1 MADVTILSGQVTSTE
16 TDALIL
22 FYSQPPDL
30 SGGLAPS
37 LDAAL
42 GGVLAD
48 LVAAGDFTGKLE
60 QTTVA
65 YTRGAVPARRIILAG
80 LGKAADVTAESIRRA
95 SAAAVKRAQDL
106 GAQTATLT
114 VPPFDVTAGVHA
126 AVEGALLAL
135 WFYRGQKSTP
145 DEVKRLA
152 SVNLFAGDANSDA
165 VSAAVKAANAY
176 ARATVLARDLANL
189 PPNYCTPAYLAEQAV
204 RVAEE
209 RNLRVEILERGQ
221 MEALRMGALL
231 GVAQASQNPP
241 RFIILE
247 HNHNRASE
255 LATVVLVGKGVTFD
269 TGGYSIKTA
278 DGMIGMKGDMSGAAA
293 VIAAMQAIAEL
304 DVPLHVVGLVAASE
318 NLIDSRAYRPQDVLT
333 ASNGKTI
340 EIISTD
346 AEGRLLLADA
356 LVYAGR
362 YEPDAVVDI
371 ATLTGSAAVAL
382 GGVNSALFATDDSL
396 RDTLLAAGAA
406 VHERVWPMPLM
417 PEYRKLI
424 DSETADM
431 KNSAGARGGACI
443 AAAFLKEFTDYP
455 RWAHVDMAGMF
466 VDVPGSPYIP
476 AKGMSGY
483 GARLLTEFVRG
494 WHTRKGA

>member
-1 MADVTILSGQVTSTE
+1 MLIDGSYRFDAPKAENCDGERGADNIRLLIPEEVTPELEEAARRGRAIAEGMALAKDLGNLPANVCTPEYLADTARALARELGLEAEVLEREDMADLGI
-16 TDALIL
+16 
-22 FYSQPPDL
+22 
-30 SGGLAPS
+30 
-37 LDAAL
+37 AAL
-42 GGVLAD
+42 
-48 LVAAGDFTGKLE
+48 
-60 QTTVA
+60 
-65 YTRGAVPARRIILAG
+65 AVG
-80 LGKAADVTAESIRRA
+80 RA
-95 SAAAVKRAQDL
+95 SANPCKLIVLRYNGGPS
-106 GAQTATLT
+106 GAK
-114 VPPFDVTAGVHA
+114 P
-126 AVEGALLAL
+126 
-135 WFYRGQKSTP
+135 
-145 DEVKRLA
+145 
-152 SVNLFAGDANSDA
+152 
-165 VSAAVKAANAY
+165 
-176 ARATVLARDLANL
+176 
-189 PPNYCTPAYLAEQAV
+189 
-204 RVAEE
+204 
-209 RNLRVEILERGQ
+209 I
-221 MEALRMGALL
+221 
-231 GVAQASQNPP
+231 
-241 RFIILE
+241 
-247 HNHNRASE
+247 
-255 LATVVLVGKGVTFD
+255 VLVGKGVTFD